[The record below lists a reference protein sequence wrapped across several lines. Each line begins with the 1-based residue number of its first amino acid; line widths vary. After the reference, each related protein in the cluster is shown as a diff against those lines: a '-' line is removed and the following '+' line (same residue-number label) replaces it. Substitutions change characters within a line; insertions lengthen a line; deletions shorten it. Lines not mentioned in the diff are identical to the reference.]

1 MSDADFENV
10 PVTILCLA
18 SYFKGTTFLTAAKQA
33 GCQVVLVTREK
44 LQGEAWPWESIDE
57 VFYMPQLSKQ
67 PDIIYAIAYF
77 MRGKAV
83 DQIIPLDDYDVLTVA
98 ALREH
103 FRLPNMGETVSRHFR
118 DKLAMRV
125 KARQEGFKVPAFTAV
140 FNYDQLRDFMSQVPP
155 PWLLKPRAEAGA
167 MGIKRMD
174 HSEMVWRKLNELGD
188 LQSYFLLEQFV
199 AGPVYHVDAIVWQGK
214 VVFATAHQYLQPP
227 IDVAHEGGVFVT
239 RTMPRQAKETKALI
253 KLHNK
258 LILTLGMARGVAHT
272 EFIKGED
279 GDFYFL
285 ETAARV
291 GGANIEQ
298 LVEASSGINLWTEW
312 ARLETAALCAE
323 EYQVPE
329 DKGEY
334 AGVMIC
340 LARQEWPDLSD
351 YQDPEVVYRVHK
363 QHHAGLIVA
372 SPKHERVEQLIHDYS
387 QRFAHDFLAVAPPL
401 DTAPT

>member
-1 MSDADFENV
+1 MSYVDSEKK

-18 SYFKGTTFLTAAKQA
+18 SYFKGTTFLVAAEQA
-33 GCQVVLVTREK
+33 GCRVVLVTREK

-57 VFYMPQLSKQ
+57 VFYMPQLSAQ
-67 PDIIYAIAYF
+67 PDIIYAVAYF
-77 MRGKAV
+77 MRGWAV
-83 DQIIPLDDYDVLTVA
+83 DQIIPLDDYDVLTA
-98 ALREH
+98 SALREH
-103 FRLPNMGETVSRHFR
+103 FRLPGMGETASRHFR

-125 KARQEGFKVPAFTAV
+125 KARQEGFKVPEFTAV
-140 FNYDQLRDFMSQVPP
+140 FNYDQLREFMSRVPP

-167 MGIKRMD
+167 MGIKRME
-174 HSEMVWRKLNELGD
+174 HSEMLWRKLDELGD

-199 AGPVYHVDAIVWQGK
+199 SGPVYHVDAIVWQGK
-214 VVFATAHQYLQPP
+214 VVFASAHQYLQPP

-239 RTMPRQAKETKALI
+239 RTMPRQGKETKALI

-258 LILTLGMARGVAHT
+258 LVLALGMERGVAHT
-272 EFIKGED
+272 EFIKGAD

-298 LVEASSGINLWTEW
+298 LVEASSGINLWAEW
-312 ARLETAALCAE
+312 AKLETAALRNE
-323 EYQVPE
+323 NYQVPT

-340 LARQEWPDLSD
+340 LARQEWPDLSG

>member
-1 MSDADFENV
+1 MSDLSTQ
-10 PVTILCLA
+10 VTILCLA
-18 SYFKGTTFLTAAKQA
+18 SYFKGTTFLTAAKEA

-44 LQGEAWPWESIDE
+44 LQSEAWPWESIDE
-57 VFYMPQLSKQ
+57 VFYMPQLSTQ
-67 PDIIYAIAYF
+67 PDIIYGIAYL
-77 MRGKAV
+77 MRGRAV
-83 DQIIPLDDYDVLTVA
+83 DQIVPLDDYDVLTVS

-103 FRLPNMGETVSRHFR
+103 FRLPGMGETVSRHFR

-125 KARQEGFKVPAFTAV
+125 KARQEGFKVPEFTAV
-140 FNYDQLRDFMSQVPP
+140 FNYDTLREFMTRVPP

-167 MGIKRMD
+167 MGIKRME
-174 HSEMVWRKLNELGD
+174 HSEMLWRKLDELGD

-214 VVFATAHQYLQPP
+214 VVFASAHQYLQPP
-227 IDVAHEGGVFVT
+227 IDVAHDGGVFVT

-258 LILTLGMARGVAHT
+258 LILALGMERGVAHT
-272 EFIKGED
+272 EFIKGTD

-298 LVEASSGINLWTEW
+298 LVEASSGINLWGEW
-312 ARLETAALCAE
+312 ARLETAALRGE
-323 EYQVPE
+323 EYQIPV
-329 DKGEY
+329 DKGAY

-340 LARQEWPDLSD
+340 LARQEWPDLSG
-351 YQDPEVVYRVHK
+351 YQDQEIVYRVNK
-363 QHHAGLIVA
+363 QQHAGLIVA
-372 SPKHERVEQLIHDYS
+372 SPEHERVEQLIHDYS
-387 QRFAHDFLAVAPPL
+387 QRFARDFLAVAPPL

>member
-1 MSDADFENV
+1 MLHTDTEKKS
-10 PVTILCLA
+10 VTILCLA

-33 GCQVVLVTREK
+33 DCQVVLVTREK
-44 LQGEAWPWESIDE
+44 LQGEAWPWENIDE

-83 DQIIPLDDYDVLTVA
+83 EQIIPLDDYDVLTVA

-125 KARQEGFKVPAFTAV
+125 KARQEGFKVPEFTAV
-140 FNYDQLRDFMSQVPP
+140 FNYDQLRDFMGRVPP

-174 HSEMVWRKLNELGD
+174 HSEMLWRKLDELGD

-214 VVFATAHQYLQPP
+214 VVFAAAHQYLQPP

-258 LILTLGMARGVAHT
+258 LILALGMERGVAHT

-298 LVEASSGINLWTEW
+298 LVEASSGVNLWAEW
-312 ARLETAALCAE
+312 ARLETAALRDE
-323 EYQVPE
+323 DYQAPE

-351 YQDPEVVYRVHK
+351 YQEPEVVYRVHK

-372 SPKHERVEQLIHDYS
+372 SPKHERVEQLIRDYS

>member
-1 MSDADFENV
+1 MVNPEANKQ
-10 PVTILCLA
+10 PLTILCLA
-18 SYFKGTTFLTAAKQA
+18 SYFKGTTFLTAAKEA
-33 GCQVVLVTREK
+33 GCRVVLVTREK
-44 LQGEAWPWESIDE
+44 LREEAWPWDSIDD
-57 VFYMPQLSKQ
+57 VFYMPQLAKQ

-77 MRGKAV
+77 MRGRAV

-103 FRLPNMGETVSRHFR
+103 FRLPNMGETVTRHFR

-125 KARQEGFKVPAFTAV
+125 KARQEGFRVPEFTAV
-140 FNYDQLRDFMSQVPP
+140 FNYDQLRDFMRRVPP

-174 HSEMVWRKLNELGD
+174 HSEMLWRKLDELGD

-199 AGPVYHVDAIVWQGK
+199 AGPVYHVDAIVRQGK

-227 IDVAHEGGVFVT
+227 IDVAHVGGVFVT

-258 LILTLGMARGVAHT
+258 LILALGMERGVAHT
-272 EFIKGED
+272 EFIKGDD
-279 GDFYFL
+279 GEFYFL

-298 LVEASSGINLWTEW
+298 LVEASSGINLWGEW
-312 ARLETAALCAE
+312 ARLETAALRDE
-323 EYQVPE
+323 DYQVPE

-340 LARQEWPDLSD
+340 LSRQEWPDLSG
-351 YQDPEVVYRVHK
+351 YQDPEIVYRVHK
-363 QHHAGLIVA
+363 QQHAGLIVA
-372 SPKHERVEQLIHDYS
+372 SPKHERVEQLIQEYS

>member
-1 MSDADFENV
+1 
-10 PVTILCLA
+10 
-18 SYFKGTTFLTAAKQA
+18 
-33 GCQVVLVTREK
+33 
-44 LQGEAWPWESIDE
+44 
-57 VFYMPQLSKQ
+57 
-67 PDIIYAIAYF
+67 
-77 MRGKAV
+77 
-83 DQIIPLDDYDVLTVA
+83 
-98 ALREH
+98 
-103 FRLPNMGETVSRHFR
+103 MGETVSRHFR

-125 KARQEGFKVPAFTAV
+125 KARQEGFRVPEFTAV
-140 FNYDQLRDFMSQVPP
+140 FNYDRLRDFMGRVPP

-174 HSEMVWRKLNELGD
+174 HSEMLWRKLDELGD

-227 IDVAHEGGVFVT
+227 LDVAHDGGVFVT
-239 RTMPRQAKETKALI
+239 RTMPRKEKETKALI

-258 LILTLGMARGVAHT
+258 LILALGMERGVAHT
-272 EFIKGED
+272 EFIKGVD
-279 GDFYFL
+279 GEFYFL

-298 LVEASSGINLWTEW
+298 LVEASSGINLWGEW
-312 ARLETAALCAE
+312 ARLETAALRHE
-323 EYQVPE
+323 EYQIPE
-329 DKGEY
+329 DKGAY

-340 LARQEWPDLSD
+340 LARQEWPDLSG
-351 YQDPEVVYRVHK
+351 YQDEEIVYRVNK
-363 QHHAGLIVA
+363 QQHAGLIVA
-372 SPKHERVEQLIHDYS
+372 SPKHERIEQLIHDYS

>member
-1 MSDADFENV
+1 
-10 PVTILCLA
+10 
-18 SYFKGTTFLTAAKQA
+18 
-33 GCQVVLVTREK
+33 VLVTREK

-57 VFYMPQLSKQ
+57 VFYMPQLSAQ

-77 MRGKAV
+77 MRGWAV
-83 DQIIPLDDYDVLTVA
+83 DQIMPLDDYDVLTVA

-103 FRLPNMGETVSRHFR
+103 FRLPGMGETVSRHFR

-125 KARQEGFKVPAFTAV
+125 KARQEGFKVPEFTAV
-140 FNYDQLRDFMSQVPP
+140 FNYDHLRDFMGRVPP

-167 MGIKRMD
+167 MGIKRME
-174 HSEMVWRKLNELGD
+174 HSEMLWRKLDELGD

-199 AGPVYHVDAIVWQGK
+199 AGPVYHVDAIVWQGQ
-214 VVFATAHQYLQPP
+214 VVFAIAHQYLQPP

-239 RTMPRQAKETKALI
+239 RTMPRQAKETKALT

-258 LILTLGMARGVAHT
+258 LILALGMERGVAHT

-279 GDFYFL
+279 GEFYFL

-298 LVEASSGINLWTEW
+298 LVEASSGINLWAEW
-312 ARLETAALCAE
+312 ARLETAALRHE
-323 EYQVPE
+323 NYQVPE

-340 LARQEWPDLSD
+340 LARQEWPDLSG
-351 YQDPEVVYRVHK
+351 YRDPEIVYRVHK
-363 QHHAGLIVA
+363 QQHAGLIVA
-372 SPKHERVEQLIHDYS
+372 SPKHKRVEQLIHVYS

>member
-1 MSDADFENV
+1 MSELDFGTK
-10 PVTILCLA
+10 PVTLLCLA

-33 GCQVVLVTREK
+33 GCRVVLVTREK
-44 LQGEAWPWESIDE
+44 LHNESWPWDSIDD

-118 DKLAMRV
+118 DKLAMRM
-125 KARQEGFKVPAFTAV
+125 KARQEKFKVPEFTAV
-140 FNYDQLRDFMSQVPP
+140 FNYDQLREFMGRVPP

-174 HSEMVWRKLNELGD
+174 HSEMLWRKLDELGD

-227 IDVAHEGGVFVT
+227 IDVAHDGGVFVT
-239 RTMPRQAKETKALI
+239 RTMPRQAKETKALVR
-253 KLHNK
+253 LHNK
-258 LILTLGMARGVAHT
+258 LILSLGMERGVAHT

-279 GDFYFL
+279 GEFYFL

-298 LVEASSGINLWTEW
+298 LVEASSGINLWAEW
-312 ARLETAALCAE
+312 ARLETAALRSEA
-323 EYQVPE
+323 YQIPE
-329 DKGEY
+329 DKSKY
-334 AGVMIC
+334 AGIMIC
-340 LARQEWPDLSD
+340 LARQEWPDLSG
-351 YQDPEVVYRVHK
+351 YQDPEIVHRVNKK
-363 QHHAGLIVA
+363 QHAGLIVA
-372 SPKHERVEQLIHDYS
+372 SPQHERIEQLIQSYS
-387 QRFAHDFLAVAPPL
+387 QRFVHDFLAVAPPL

>member
-1 MSDADFENV
+1 MSDQNSPMK
-10 PVTILCLA
+10 PVTIMCLA
-18 SYFKGTTFLTAAKQA
+18 SYFKGTTFLVAAKQA
-33 GCQVVLVTREK
+33 GCRVVLVTREK
-44 LQGEAWPWESIDE
+44 LHNEPWPWDSIDD
-57 VFYMPQLSKQ
+57 VFYMPQLSTQ

-83 DQIIPLDDYDVLTVA
+83 DQIVPLDDYDVLTVA

-103 FRLPNMGETVSRHFR
+103 FRLPNMGETVTRHFR

-125 KARQEGFKVPAFTAV
+125 KARQEGFRVPEFTAV
-140 FNYDQLRDFMSQVPP
+140 FNYDQLRDFMGKVPP

-167 MGIKRMD
+167 MGIKKMD
-174 HSEMVWRKLNELGD
+174 HSEMLWRKLDELGD

-214 VVFATAHQYLQPP
+214 VLFATAHQYLQPP
-227 IDVAHEGGVFVT
+227 IDVAHDGGVFVT
-239 RTMPRQAKETKALI
+239 RTMPRPAKETKALI
-253 KLHNK
+253 KLHNQ
-258 LILTLGMARGVAHT
+258 LILGLGMERGVAHT
-272 EFIKGED
+272 EFIKGQD
-279 GDFYFL
+279 GEFYFL

-298 LVEASSGINLWTEW
+298 LVEASSGINLWAEW
-312 ARLETAALCAE
+312 ARLETAALRNE
-323 EYQVPE
+323 DYQVPE
-329 DKGEY
+329 DRGEY

-340 LARQEWPDLSD
+340 LARQEWPDLSGYTD
-351 YQDPEVVYRVHK
+351 TEIVYRVHK
-363 QHHAGLIVA
+363 QQHAGLIVA
-372 SPKHERVEQLIHDYS
+372 SPQQERVEQLIHDYS

>member
-1 MSDADFENV
+1 
-10 PVTILCLA
+10 
-18 SYFKGTTFLTAAKQA
+18 
-33 GCQVVLVTREK
+33 
-44 LQGEAWPWESIDE
+44 
-57 VFYMPQLSKQ
+57 
-67 PDIIYAIAYF
+67 
-77 MRGKAV
+77 
-83 DQIIPLDDYDVLTVA
+83 LDDYDVLTVA

-103 FRLPNMGETVSRHFR
+103 FRLSGMGETVSRHFR

-125 KARQEGFKVPAFTAV
+125 KARQEGFKVPVFRAV
-140 FNYDQLRDFMSQVPP
+140 FNYDHLREFMNRVPP

-167 MGIKRMD
+167 MGIKRME
-174 HSEMVWRKLNELGD
+174 HSEMLWRKLDELGD

-214 VVFATAHQYLQPP
+214 VIFATAHQYLQPP

-258 LILTLGMARGVAHT
+258 LVLALGMERGVAHT

-298 LVEASSGINLWTEW
+298 LVEASSGINLWAEW
-312 ARLETAALCAE
+312 AKLETAALSGI
-323 EYQVPE
+323 EYKVPE

-340 LARQEWPDLSD
+340 LARQEWPDLST
-351 YQDPEVVYRVHK
+351 YQDTEIVYRVYK
-363 QHHAGLIVA
+363 QYHAGLIVA
-372 SPKHERVEQLIHDYS
+372 SPKHDRIEQLIQDYS
-387 QRFAHDFLAVAPPL
+387 QRFVQDFLAVAPPL

>member
-1 MSDADFENV
+1 MSYVDSEKK

-18 SYFKGTTFLTAAKQA
+18 SYFKGTTFLVAAEQA
-33 GCQVVLVTREK
+33 GCRVVLVTREK

-57 VFYMPQLSKQ
+57 VFYMPQLSAQ
-67 PDIIYAIAYF
+67 PDIIYAVAYF
-77 MRGKAV
+77 MRGWAV
-83 DQIIPLDDYDVLTVA
+83 DQIIPLDDYDVLTA
-98 ALREH
+98 SALREH
-103 FRLPNMGETVSRHFR
+103 FRLPGMGETASRHFR

-125 KARQEGFKVPAFTAV
+125 KARQEGFKVPEFTAV
-140 FNYDQLRDFMSQVPP
+140 FNYDQLREFMSRVPP

-167 MGIKRMD
+167 MGIKRME
-174 HSEMVWRKLNELGD
+174 HSEMLWRKLDELGD

-199 AGPVYHVDAIVWQGK
+199 SGPVYHVDAIVWQGK
-214 VVFATAHQYLQPP
+214 VVFASAHQYLQPP

-239 RTMPRQAKETKALI
+239 RTMPRQGKETKALI

-258 LILTLGMARGVAHT
+258 LVLALGMERGVAHT
-272 EFIKGED
+272 EFIKGAD

-298 LVEASSGINLWTEW
+298 LVEASSGINLWAEW
-312 ARLETAALCAE
+312 AKLETAALRNE
-323 EYQVPE
+323 NYQVPM

-340 LARQEWPDLSD
+340 LARQEWPDLSGYTD
-351 YQDPEVVYRVHK
+351 TEIVYRVNK
-363 QHHAGLIVA
+363 QQHAGLIVA
-372 SPKHERVEQLIHDYS
+372 SPQHERVEQLIQNYS

>member
-1 MSDADFENV
+1 MSEQNSGTK
-10 PVTILCLA
+10 PVTIMCLA
-18 SYFKGTTFLTAAKQA
+18 SYFKGTTFLVAAKQA
-33 GCQVVLVTREK
+33 GCRVVLVTREK
-44 LQGEAWPWESIDE
+44 LHDEPWPWDSIDD
-57 VFYMPQLSKQ
+57 VFYMPTLSKQ

-83 DQIIPLDDYDVLTVA
+83 HQIVPLDDYDVLTVA

-103 FRLPNMGETVSRHFR
+103 FRLPNMGETVTRHFR

-125 KARQEGFKVPAFTAV
+125 KAQKEGFRVPEFTAV
-140 FNYDQLRDFMSQVPP
+140 FNYDQLREFMDRVSP

-167 MGIKRMD
+167 MGIKKMD
-174 HSEMVWRKLNELGD
+174 HSEMLWRKLDDLGD

-199 AGPVYHVDAIVWQGK
+199 SGPVYHVDAIVWQGQ

-239 RTMPRQAKETKALI
+239 RTMPRQAKETKALL
-253 KLHNK
+253 KMHNK
-258 LILTLGMARGVAHT
+258 LILALGMVRGVAHT
-272 EFIKGED
+272 EFIKGQD
-279 GDFYFL
+279 GEFYFL

-298 LVEASSGINLWTEW
+298 LVEASSGINLWGEW
-312 ARLETAALCAE
+312 ARLETAALRGE
-323 EYQVPE
+323 EYQIPE

-340 LARQEWPDLSD
+340 LAKQEWPDLSG
-351 YQDPEVVYRVHK
+351 YQDSEIVYRVHK
-363 QHHAGLIVA
+363 KQHAGLIVA

-387 QRFAHDFLAVAPPL
+387 QRFAQDFLAVAPPL

>member
-1 MSDADFENV
+1 MSNTSSEKA

-18 SYFKGTTFLTAAKQA
+18 SYFKGTTFLTAAKKA
-33 GCQVVLVTREK
+33 GCRVVLVTREK

-57 VFYMPQLSKQ
+57 VFYMPQLAAQ

-77 MRGKAV
+77 MRGWAV
-83 DQIIPLDDYDVLTVA
+83 DQIVPLDDYDVLTVA

-103 FRLPNMGETVSRHFR
+103 FRLAGMGETVSRHFR

-125 KARQEGFKVPAFTAV
+125 KARQEGFKVPEFTAV
-140 FNYDQLRDFMSQVPP
+140 FNYDQLRDFMGRVPP

-174 HSEMVWRKLNELGD
+174 HSEMLWRKLDELGD

-199 AGPVYHVDAIVWQGK
+199 AGPVYHVDAIVWRGK

-239 RTMPRQAKETKALI
+239 RTLPRQAKETKALI

-258 LILTLGMARGVAHT
+258 LILALGMERGVAHT
-272 EFIKGED
+272 EFIKGKD
-279 GDFYFL
+279 SDFYFL

-298 LVEASSGINLWTEW
+298 LVEASSGINLWGEW
-312 ARLETAALCAE
+312 ARLETAALRGEA
-323 EYQVPE
+323 YQVPE

-340 LARQEWPDLSD
+340 LARQEWPDLSG
-351 YQDPEVVYRVHK
+351 YQDLEIVYRIHK
-363 QHHAGLIVA
+363 QQHAGLIVA
-372 SPKHERVEQLIHDYS
+372 SPKHERVEQLIRDYS
-387 QRFAHDFLAVAPPL
+387 QRFAQDFLAVAPPL

>member
-1 MSDADFENV
+1 MIVSDANAA

-18 SYFKGTTFLTAAKQA
+18 SYFKGTTFLTAAKRA
-33 GCQVVLVTREK
+33 GCRVVLVTREK
-44 LQGEAWPWESIDE
+44 LQNEPWPWESIDD
-57 VFYMPQLSKQ
+57 VFYMPQLSRQ
-67 PDIIYAIAYF
+67 PDIIYAVAYF

-125 KARQEGFKVPAFTAV
+125 KARQEGFRVPDFTAV
-140 FNYDQLRDFMSQVPP
+140 FNYDQLRDFMGRVSP

-174 HSEMVWRKLNELGD
+174 HSEMLWRKLDDLGD

-199 AGPVYHVDAIVWQGK
+199 TGPVYHVDAIVWQGK

-227 IDVAHEGGVFVT
+227 MDVAHGGGVFVT
-239 RTMPRQAKETKALI
+239 RTMPRQDKETKALL
-253 KLHNK
+253 KLHDK
-258 LILTLGMARGVAHT
+258 LILALGMEQGVAHT

-279 GDFYFL
+279 GEFYFL

-298 LVEASSGINLWTEW
+298 LVEASSGINLWAEW
-312 ARLETAALCAE
+312 ARLEAAALRGE
-323 EYQVPE
+323 VYQAPE

-334 AGVMIC
+334 AGIMIC
-340 LARQEWPDLSD
+340 LARQEWPDLSG
-351 YQDPEVVYRVHK
+351 YQDPEIAHRIHK
-363 QHHAGLIVA
+363 QYHAGLIVA
-372 SPKHERVEQLIHDYS
+372 SPQHERVEQLIRDYS

>member
-1 MSDADFENV
+1 MSDLNSENK

-18 SYFKGTTFLTAAKQA
+18 SYFKGTTFLVAAKQA
-33 GCQVVLVTREK
+33 GCRVALVTREK
-44 LQGEAWPWESIDE
+44 LHNEPWPWDSIDD
-57 VFYMPQLSKQ
+57 VFYMPQLSTQ

-125 KARQEGFKVPAFTAV
+125 KARQEGFKVPEFTAV
-140 FNYDQLRDFMSQVPP
+140 FNYDQLREFMGRVSP

-167 MGIKRMD
+167 MGIKKMD
-174 HSEMVWRKLNELGD
+174 HSEMLWRKLDELGD
-188 LQSYFLLEQFV
+188 LQSYFLLEQYV
-199 AGPVYHVDAIVWQGK
+199 VGPVYHVDAIVWQGK

-227 IDVAHEGGVFVT
+227 IDVAHDGGVFVT
-239 RTMPRQAKETKALI
+239 RTMPRKDKETKALI

-258 LILTLGMARGVAHT
+258 LILALGMERGVAHT
-272 EFIKGED
+272 EFIKGQD
-279 GDFYFL
+279 GEFYFL

-298 LVEASSGINLWTEW
+298 LVEASSGINLWGEW
-312 ARLETAALCAE
+312 ARLETAALRGE
-323 EYQVPE
+323 EYQIPE

-340 LARQEWPDLSD
+340 LAKQEWPDLSG
-351 YQDPEVVYRVHK
+351 YQDPEIVYRVHK
-363 QHHAGLIVA
+363 KQHAGLIVA
-372 SPKHERVEQLIHDYS
+372 SPKHERVEQLIHDFS
-387 QRFAHDFLAVAPPL
+387 QRFVNDFLAVAPPL

>member
-1 MSDADFENV
+1 MTDQNSTDR

-33 GCQVVLVTREK
+33 GCRVVLVTREK
-44 LQGEAWPWESIDE
+44 LHNEPWPWDSIDD
-57 VFYMPQLSKQ
+57 VFYMPQLAKQ
-67 PDIIYAIAYF
+67 PDIIYAVAYF

-103 FRLPNMGETVSRHFR
+103 FRLPNMGESVMRHFR

-125 KARQEGFKVPAFTAV
+125 KARQEGFRVPEFTAV
-140 FNYDQLRDFMSQVPP
+140 FNYDQLREFMDRVPP

-174 HSEMVWRKLNELGD
+174 HSEMLWRKLDELGD
-188 LQSYFLLEQFV
+188 LQSYFLLEQYV

-227 IDVAHEGGVFVT
+227 IDVAHDGGVFVT
-239 RTMPRQAKETKALI
+239 RTMPRKEKETKALI
-253 KLHNK
+253 KMHNQ
-258 LILTLGMARGVAHT
+258 LILALGMPRGVAHT
-272 EFIKGED
+272 EFIKGAD
-279 GDFYFL
+279 GEFYFL

-298 LVEASSGINLWTEW
+298 LVEASSGINLWAEW
-312 ARLETAALCAE
+312 AKLETAALRGQ

-329 DKGEY
+329 DKGAY

-340 LARQEWPDLSD
+340 LARQEWPDLSG
-351 YQDPEVVYRVHK
+351 Y
-363 QHHAGLIVA
+363 
-372 SPKHERVEQLIHDYS
+372 
-387 QRFAHDFLAVAPPL
+387 
-401 DTAPT
+401 

>member
-1 MSDADFENV
+1 MSDINPAEQ

-18 SYFKGTTFLTAAKQA
+18 SYFKGTTFLTAAKAA
-33 GCQVVLVTREK
+33 GCRVVLVTRDK
-44 LQGEAWPWESIDE
+44 LHNEPWPWDSIDD
-57 VFYMPQLSKQ
+57 VFYMPQLAKQ

-103 FRLPNMGETVSRHFR
+103 FRLPNMGESVMRHFR

-125 KARQEGFKVPAFTAV
+125 TARQEGFRVPAFTAV
-140 FNYDQLRDFMSQVPP
+140 FNYDQLREFMGRVPP

-174 HSEMVWRKLNELGD
+174 YSEMLWRKLDELGD
-188 LQSYFLLEQFV
+188 LQSYFLLEQYV

-227 IDVAHEGGVFVT
+227 IDVAHDGGVFVT
-239 RTMPRQAKETKALI
+239 RTLPRKDKETKALI
-253 KLHNK
+253 KLHNQ
-258 LILTLGMARGVAHT
+258 LILALGMVRGVAHT
-272 EFIKGED
+272 EFIKGPD
-279 GDFYFL
+279 GEFYFL

-298 LVEASSGINLWTEW
+298 LVEASSGINLWAEW
-312 ARLETAALCAE
+312 AKLESAALRGQD
-323 EYQVPE
+323 YQVPA
-329 DKGEY
+329 DKGVY

-340 LARQEWPDLSD
+340 LARQEWPDLSG
-351 YQDPEVVYRVHK
+351 YQDPEIVYRVHK
-363 QHHAGLIVA
+363 QQHAGLIVA
-372 SPKHERVEQLIHDYS
+372 SPQHERVEQLIRDYS
-387 QRFAHDFLAVAPPL
+387 QRFAYDFLAVAPPL